1 MKIVLFCHSL
11 LSDWNHGNAHFL
23 RGLMSEV
30 VSRGHSVTSYEDEQ
44 AWSVTNLLGEF
55 GELALSEVKRH
66 YPLLDIVRYS
76 RRDFDLEAL
85 VDGADL
91 VLVHEWSPPELIEAL
106 GRLRQRASSFRLL
119 FHDTHHRT
127 VSEPDRLARLD
138 GYDGVLAFGESL
150 RELYLAAG
158 WANTVF
164 TFHEAADTT
173 VFRPR
178 PNAGRVADLVWVGN
192 YGDGERTRELAE
204 YLFEPARS
212 LGLRG
217 SIYGVRYPPEGLE
230 TLAAAGLHYCGWL
243 PNYRV
248 PLVFSK
254 HRVTVHVP
262 RRPYAEALPGIPTI
276 RVFEALA
283 SGIALVSAP
292 WRDEERLFEPGA
304 YRLVDSGDAMRAALR
319 ELVHEPAAA
328 AEMVTRGLRCI
339 LERHTCG
346 HRAHQLIAIAEELGA
361 PNVYG
366 ARGLVS
372 AHGQLEQP

>member
-23 RGLMSEV
+23 RGLVSELG
-30 VSRGHSVTSYEDEQ
+30 SRGHSVTSYEDEQ
-44 AWSVTNLLGEF
+44 AWSVSNLVGEF
-55 GELALSEVKRH
+55 GEHALEDVNRH
-66 YPLLDIVRYS
+66 YPLLDVVRYS
-76 RRDFDLEAL
+76 SETLDLEAA
-85 VDGADL
+85 VHGADL
-91 VLVHEWSPPELIEAL
+91 VLVHEWNPPELIEGL
-106 GRLRQRASSFRLL
+106 GRLRRRSSSFRLL

-150 RELYLAAG
+150 RQRYLAAG
-158 WANTVF
+158 WAKTVF

-178 PNAGRVADLVWVGN
+178 PNAGRIGDLVWVGN
-192 YGDGERTRELAE
+192 YGDGERTRELSE
-204 YLFEPARS
+204 YLFEPARA

-217 SIYGVRYPPEGLE
+217 SIYGVRYPAEGLSKLE
-230 TLAAAGLHYCGWL
+230 QAGLHYCGWL

-254 HRVTVHVP
+254 HRLTVHVP
-262 RRPYAEALPGIPTI
+262 RRPYAEALTGIPTI

-304 YRLVDSGDAMRAALR
+304 YRSVESGEAMRAALR
-319 ELVHEPAAA
+319 ELLHEPAAA
-328 AEMVTRGLRCI
+328 AEMTAKGLRCI
-339 LERHTCG
+339 LDRHTCS
-346 HRAHQLIAIAEELGA
+346 HRAHQLIGIAEEIGVS
-361 PNVYG
+361 NVYG
-366 ARGLVS
+366 ARELVS
-372 AHGQLEQP
+372 AHEQLEQP

>member
-23 RGLMSEV
+23 RGLVSELT
-30 VSRGHSVTSYEDEQ
+30 SRGHSVTSYEDEK
-44 AWSVTNLLGEF
+44 AWSVVNLVGEL
-55 GELALSEVKRH
+55 GELALSDVTRH

-76 RRDFDLEAL
+76 RELLDLEAI

-91 VLVHEWSPPELIEAL
+91 VLVHEWNPPELIEAL
-106 GRLRQRASSFRLL
+106 GRLRQRTSSFRLL

-150 RELYLAAG
+150 RELYLRAG
-158 WANTVF
+158 WAKTVF

-178 PNAGRVADLVWVGN
+178 ANAGRVGDLVWVGN
-192 YGDGERTRELAE
+192 YGDGERTRELSE

-217 SIYGVRYPPEGLE
+217 SVYGVRYPEEGLAR
-230 TLAAAGLHYCGWL
+230 LAEAGLHYCGWL

-254 HRVTVHVP
+254 HQVTVHVP

-304 YRLVDSGDAMRAALR
+304 YRLVTSADAMRAALR
-319 ELVHEPAAA
+319 ELLHEPDAA
-328 AEMVTRGLRCI
+328 AETAARGLRSV
-339 LERHTCG
+339 LDRHTCG
-346 HRAHQLIAIAEELGA
+346 HRANQLIRIASLLGVSNAYGARELGA
-361 PNVYG
+361 
-366 ARGLVS
+366 
-372 AHGQLEQP
+372 AHEQQELP